1 MGLERLFEKISYLC
15 SAIQKKISYDVKINR
30 DLIIQKAFEQYL
42 QLGYSAV
49 SVSVLQKKLDIGR
62 ASMYYYFSTKESL
75 FEAVMRRYVLDIMD
89 AAFRPLLSNK
99 ELTVGKLADAFV
111 DMYQTMYNNV
121 QSVNPTL
128 GMNSLSSLI
137 LYAMT
142 NDAEFAD
149 TIYVRN
155 RQSYRLWIDAI
166 NNSIAKGELP
176 ATTNVEATAIL
187 LSSVRNSFEYVG
199 LQQLDGTI
207 QYRQA
212 YDYLLKLI
220 SRA

>member
-1 MGLERLFEKISYLC
+1 MSLERLFEKFSYLC
-15 SAIQKKISYDVKINR
+15 SAILKKISYDVKINR